1 MAKLSGDGLSLR
13 LERHEVARVHR
24 AADPDGELDRALRAE
39 RGGFERRECIA
50 GKHQLGTDSSCASCQ
65 RYKAGAVVRK
75 G

>member
-1 MAKLSGDGLSLR
+1 MAKLSSDGLSLR
-13 LERHEVARVHR
+13 LDRAEVARVHR
-24 AADPDGELDRALRAE
+24 AVDPDGELDRALRGE

-50 GKHQLGTDSSCASCQ
+50 GKHQLGTDPACSSCA